1 MDIKHPSNSVNKRL
15 SSNKRTYVT
24 AKLWRPGLISLTNRR
39 KELVNQ
45 LEKEMDGIIMIMM
58 QALICPGKHE
68 ELNITVNTIQHIL

>member
-1 MDIKHPSNSVNKRL
+1 M
-15 SSNKRTYVT
+15 
-24 AKLWRPGLISLTNRR
+24 
-39 KELVNQ
+39 VNQ